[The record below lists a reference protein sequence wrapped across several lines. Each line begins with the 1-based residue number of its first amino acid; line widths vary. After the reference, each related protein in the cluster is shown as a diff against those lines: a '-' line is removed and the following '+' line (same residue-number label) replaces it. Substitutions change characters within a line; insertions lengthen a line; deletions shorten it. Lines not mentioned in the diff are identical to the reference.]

1 MHPLSSNNLI
11 YEAPYKGISSE
22 MIHVN
27 KKWCL
32 YRLVMELYSAT
43 FWKQRIREAYNNKVL
58 GDKILE

>member
-1 MHPLSSNNLI
+1 
-11 YEAPYKGISSE
+11 

-43 FWKQRIREAYNNKVL
+43 FWKQRIKEAYNNKVL